1 MSSESITGALQAKNT
16 LNNAPSR
23 RWPTYLTWLLALV
36 ALMAPTV
43 AHVAFGFGVA
53 PVLTGSMRPT
63 MAPGDLFLTKITRA
77 DELQVGNVVALHN
90 PSFGSFYAHRIV
102 RIEPYNG
109 VLRISTKGD
118 ANPTL
123 DRDPVLVARNANV
136 QRSVGRVKWIG
147 IPLAFISS
155 AAGLRLGATLLIGAN
170 ALALMVFALR
180 RRWPHNTDI
189 GDNTNAGSQSQVD
202 LDVERLV
209 EKIELDLDSLIS
221 KIEFSN
227 VKNLTTSER
236 RRI

>member
-1 MSSESITGALQAKNT
+1 MSSEPNTGALQAKST
-16 LNNAPSR
+16 LSNAPSR
-23 RWPTYLTWLLALV
+23 RWPKHLTWLFALL

-43 AHVAFGFGVA
+43 AHVAFGFGVS

-63 MAPGDLFLTKITRA
+63 AAPGDLFLTKITRA
-77 DELQVGNVVALHN
+77 DELHVGDVVALHN

-102 RIEPYNG
+102 SIEPYNG
-109 VLRISTKGD
+109 ALRISTKGD

-123 DRDPVLVARNANV
+123 DRDPVLLARNANV

-147 IPLAFISS
+147 IPLTFISS

-170 ALALMVFALR
+170 ALALMAFALR

-189 GDNTNAGSQSQVD
+189 GDSTNAGSQSQVD